1 MTVMLHSIENVTNDI
16 RTKTSSLHGLPRSA
30 DTFLLM
36 ILVADRAVIR
46 SWLLFASPTHS

>member
-1 MTVMLHSIENVTNDI
+1 MTVMPHSIGNVTNDI
-16 RTKTSSLHGLPRSA
+16 RSKTSSLHDLPRTA

-46 SWLLFASPTHS
+46 SWLLFASPTYS